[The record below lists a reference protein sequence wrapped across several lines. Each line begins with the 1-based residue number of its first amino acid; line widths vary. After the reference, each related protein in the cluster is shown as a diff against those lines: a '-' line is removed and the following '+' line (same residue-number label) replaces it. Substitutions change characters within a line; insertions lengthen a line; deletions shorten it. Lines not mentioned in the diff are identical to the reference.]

1 MLDLEKVQSWLTNQ
15 GLDLA
20 GVVLKAAVIAVAGVL
35 IIKAV
40 MKIVTKA
47 LEKSKL
53 EKAGH
58 NMVAVLARTIMYIL
72 LALMIASSLGIDV
85 TGILA
90 LASIASLAISLA
102 LQDLL
107 SNLVG
112 GFTLLY
118 THPFSAGDY
127 VEIAGQGGT
136 VSEVGMTYTKLA
148 TPDNKVVSIPNSAV
162 VSAQIVNY
170 TVSGSRRV
178 DISISASYDAP
189 AQKVIETLL
198 SCAKGSYVLAEPAA
212 PMAVLTGYGDSAINY
227 QLRFWVKSEDYWTA
241 TFEINQMLQS
251 VFAENGIEMTYPHL
265 NVHMV
270 K

>member
-1 MLDLEKVQSWLTNQ
+1 MLENIQSWLSTQ
-15 GLDLA
+15 GLSLV
-20 GVVLKAAVIAVAGVL
+20 GLVFKAAVIAVAGL
-35 IIKAV
+35 MIIKAV
-40 MKIVTKA
+40 MKIVTKT
-47 LEKSKL
+47 LEKTHL

-58 NMVAVLARTIMYIL
+58 NMVKALAKTVMYIL
-72 LALMIASSLGIDV
+72 LALMVASSLGIDV
-85 TGILA
+85 TGIVA

-107 SNLVG
+107 GNLVG

-136 VSEVGMTYTKLA
+136 VAEVGMTYTKLT
-148 TPDNKVVSIPNSAV
+148 TPDNKIISIPNSAV

-170 TVSGSRRV
+170 TVGGIRRV

-189 AQKVIETLL
+189 AQKVIDTLL
-198 SCAKGSYVLAEPAA
+198 SCAKGRYVLTEPAA

-227 QLRFWVKSEDYWTA
+227 QLRFWVNGDDYWTA
-241 TFEINQMLQS
+241 TFEVNQMLQE
-251 VFAENGIEMTYPHL
+251 VFASNGIEMTYPHL
-265 NVHMV
+265 NVHVV

>member
-1 MLDLEKVQSWLTNQ
+1 MLENIKNWMSTQGTALLGTVLEAVI
-15 GLDLA
+15 LA
-20 GVVLKAAVIAVAGVL
+20 AVGILLIRIVLK
-35 IIKAV
+35 IIN
-40 MKIVTKA
+40 KA
-47 LEKSKL
+47 LSKSKL

-58 NMVAVLARTIMYIL
+58 NLVRAVASTVMYVL
-72 LALMIASSLGIDV
+72 LALMVASSLGIDV
-85 TGILA
+85 TGVVA
-90 LASIASLAISLA
+90 LASVVSLAVSLA

-136 VSEVGMTYTKLA
+136 VAEVGMTYTKLT
-148 TPDNKVVSIPNSAV
+148 TPDNKIISIPNSAV

-170 TVSGSRRV
+170 TVGGIRRV

-189 AQKVIETLL
+189 AQKVIDTLL
-198 SCAKGSYVLAEPAA
+198 SCAKGSYVLTEPAA
-212 PMAVLTGYGDSAINY
+212 PMAALTGYGDSAINY
-227 QLRFWVKSEDYWTA
+227 QLRFWVNGDDYWTA
-241 TFEINQMLQS
+241 TFEVNQMLQE
-251 VFAENGIEMTYPHL
+251 VFASNGIEMTYPHL
-265 NVHMV
+265 NVHVV

>member
-1 MLDLEKVQSWLTNQ
+1 MFESIQNWLFNE
-15 GLDLA
+15 GPAVLA
-20 GVVLKAAVIAVAGVL
+20 IVLKAAVIAVAGL
-35 IIKAV
+35 MIIKAV
-40 MKIVTKA
+40 MKVVAKA

-58 NMVAVLARTIMYIL
+58 NMVKALARTVMYIL
-72 LALMIASSLGIDV
+72 LGLMIASSLGIDV

-90 LASIASLAISLA
+90 LASVATLAVSLA

-107 SNLVG
+107 GNLVG

-136 VSEVGMTYTKLA
+136 VAEVGMTYTKLN
-148 TPDNKVVSIPNSAV
+148 TPDNKVISIPNSAV

-170 TVSGSRRV
+170 TVGGVRRV
-178 DISISASYDAP
+178 DINISASYDAP
-189 AQKVIETLL
+189 AQKVIDTLL
-198 SCAKGSYVLAEPAA
+198 SCAKGSYVLNEPAA
-212 PMAVLTGYGDSAINY
+212 PMAVLTSYGDSAINY
-227 QLRFWVKSEDYWTA
+227 QLRFWVNGNDYWTA
-241 TFEINQMLQS
+241 TFEVNQMLQE
-251 VFAENGIEMTYPHL
+251 VFAANGIEMTYPHL